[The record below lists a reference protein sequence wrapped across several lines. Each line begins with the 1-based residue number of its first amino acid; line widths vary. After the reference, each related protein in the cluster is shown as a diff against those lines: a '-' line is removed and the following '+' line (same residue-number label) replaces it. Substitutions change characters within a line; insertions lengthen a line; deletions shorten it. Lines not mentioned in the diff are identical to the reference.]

1 TLRGQAVCCT
11 SEYRL
16 EVLAIVL
23 GGEGAGL
30 RHLTR
35 RHCDHLVR
43 IEISPQ
49 SESLNVSIAAAIAL
63 HAASYPA

>member
-1 TLRGQAVCCT
+1 MVVHDLATID
-11 SEYRL
+11 RL
-16 EVLAIVL
+16 VIVL

-43 IEISPQ
+43 IEISPR

-63 HAASYPA
+63 HAATRTPSW